1 MKLKEYLKEEE
12 VSQKFFLEML
22 ANEGIKISKVAFW
35 KWLSGE
41 TYPTVDKLLVIQKL
55 TDDKVQAEDW
65 VDGKV

>member
-12 VSQKFFLEML
+12 VSKKFFLEML

-35 KWLSGE
+35 KWLTGE

>member
-1 MKLKEYLKEEE
+1 MKLKENLKEEE